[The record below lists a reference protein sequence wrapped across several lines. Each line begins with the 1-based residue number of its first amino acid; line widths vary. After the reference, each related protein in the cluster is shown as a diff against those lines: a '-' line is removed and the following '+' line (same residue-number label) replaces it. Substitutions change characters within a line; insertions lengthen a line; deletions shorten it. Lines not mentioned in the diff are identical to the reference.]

1 MNATSLKKIP
11 APTPRSTPLALVGFM
26 AQGMSGIAAAKI
38 GWQLV
43 TGPFVTGKQFATGLL
58 LLIAPG
64 AVAATWLVCLYGI
77 GQHYKL
83 I

>member
-11 APTPRSTPLALVGFM
+11 APKPSSTPLALVGFM
-26 AQGMSGIAAAKI
+26 AQGLSGIAAAKI

-43 TGPFVTGKQFATGLL
+43 TAPYVTSKQFATGLL
-58 LLIAPG
+58 LILAPV
-64 AVAATWLVCLYGI
+64 AVAATWLLCLYGL
-77 GQHYKL
+77 GQHYQL